1 MRGTPLAVEQAA
13 AGQLELGPEVVQVPL
28 QRVIER
34 HPHPHEPLAMVDQK
48 PNVELRA
55 GELGRRQRLQ
65 ALRQSRARDGQS
77 IDAIGLAALAA

>member
-1 MRGTPLAVEQAA
+1 
-13 AGQLELGPEVVQVPL
+13 
-28 QRVIER
+28 
-34 HPHPHEPLAMVDQK
+34 MVDQK